1 MSDESFH
8 AEMTSR
14 RLVVDPLDAA
24 KTLAIVDGI
33 MNTSPNVVQKV
44 KKILGR

>member
-1 MSDESFH
+1 MSDEAFQ

-14 RLVVDPLDAA
+14 RLVVDPLDAE
-24 KTLAIVDGI
+24 KTMAIVDGI
-33 MNTSPNVVQKV
+33 MNTSPSVVQKV